1 MEVRVQL
8 HGADVEVIGQG
19 GERPPVGLDDVALD
33 ATEMVRRERN
43 GHGDLAYSQAEAQG
57 RIRAE
62 EAGFTPLPARGVDK
76 PSTHGHKRP
85 GPKAA

>member
-1 MEVRVQL
+1 MNS
-8 HGADVEVIGQG
+8 
-19 GERPPVGLDDVALD
+19 ERQNHAEALLDK
-33 ATEMVRRERN
+33 
-43 GHGDLAYSQAEAQG
+43 GYSQAEAQG
-57 RIRAE
+57 RIRVE